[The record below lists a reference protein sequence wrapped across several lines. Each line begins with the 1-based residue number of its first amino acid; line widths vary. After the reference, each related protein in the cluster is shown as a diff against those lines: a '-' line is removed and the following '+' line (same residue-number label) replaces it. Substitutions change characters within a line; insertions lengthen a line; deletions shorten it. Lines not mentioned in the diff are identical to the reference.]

1 MEVSRNDGPLQPSAD
16 AYKESD
22 LLQSADRIKNTEIQD
37 VSEYLVETGDEEPG
51 DLSPTAPEA
60 ADDFQDV
67 ILEDSVDD

>member
-1 MEVSRNDGPLQPSAD
+1 MHRIDG
-16 AYKESD
+16 E
-22 LLQSADRIKNTEIQD
+22 D